1 MVKFKFNDLLG
12 IMSTFCA
19 GRENRA
25 NHKGLKG
32 ISYYEMLCQPI
43 KLLEMLCQPIK
54 FDYEM
59 LCQPIKF
66 DYEMVCQPIKFD

>member
-12 IMSTFCA
+12 IMSTFGA
-19 GRENRA
+19 GGENRA

-43 KLLEMLCQPIK
+43 K
-54 FDYEM
+54 FD
-59 LCQPIKF
+59 
-66 DYEMVCQPIKFD
+66 